1 MAREDSF
8 REAFE
13 DFIEDKLYQG
23 ARPATIRVKQAL
35 TRLPASG
42 NRLIRWAKLATVD
55 MRTGRVAMASASI
68 ATGKETRW
76 IRYATRLRLARELH
90 HRPWLAVTR

>member
-23 ARPATIRVKQAL
+23 ARPAR
-35 TRLPASG
+35 SG
-42 NRLIRWAKLATVD
+42 
-55 MRTGRVAMASASI
+55 
-68 ATGKETRW
+68 
-76 IRYATRLRLARELH
+76 
-90 HRPWLAVTR
+90 